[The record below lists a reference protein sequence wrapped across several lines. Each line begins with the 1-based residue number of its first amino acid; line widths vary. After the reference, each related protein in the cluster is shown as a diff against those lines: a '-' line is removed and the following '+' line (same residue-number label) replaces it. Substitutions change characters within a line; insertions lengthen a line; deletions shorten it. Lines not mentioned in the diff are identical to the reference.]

1 LTDTQFGPLGA
12 DSWNRDLSRAL
23 NRSESPGT
31 SSTWI
36 QLDADATPLPEPGPA
51 PALKPPAEGALLAEP
66 YKVIGEVGRGGIGI
80 VLQAR
85 DLTLGREVAVKVLQ
99 PQHQTNLAA
108 VTRFTREAKIAA
120 QLQHPGIVPVYAAGQ
135 DNLDRPYIAMKLLR
149 GSTLEALLEK
159 RKDPRE
165 GRAGFIRIFEQV
177 CQTMAYA
184 HSRGVIHR
192 DLKPGN
198 IMVGAFGE
206 VQIIDWGFARVL
218 GSASALEDAKDAQPP
233 APGLSS
239 QESSAL
245 SVAGVPIGTPAYMA
259 PEQAKGE
266 LKAIDERTDV
276 FCLGSILT
284 EILTGRPPHASS
296 SVREVMEE
304 AGRGDLGPACERLD
318 RSGAE
323 AELIAL
329 AKDCLRSAKDARPRN
344 AAAVAERVS
353 AFLAAA
359 AERARQAELE
369 AVQERSRVAEE
380 RRKRRLLAWAGVVIL
395 LAGAGVAWAFW
406 ARAER
411 RQLVA
416 DEVGVLLSDADG
428 RAGKGEWAAA
438 EQLALR
444 AEAVLNVNDAGRQ
457 VRAKV
462 AQKLEEYRSGARD
475 EDAVARLSDLRMSAN
490 SPPHEMDRRYAEAFR
505 AIGLDIDRQRPEDIG
520 KAIKARK
527 RPEKFLLALDDWSL
541 RFGPPGGSPPGGA
554 PGGLPTDG
562 PPAGGPPPPARV
574 PRSGPDSPPPP
585 ERRRRVIEAAI
596 CADEDPWRN
605 QLRRAI
611 QSDNREELRS
621 LAGSIEA
628 RKPTAASIIL
638 LSHALGGSP
647 DGSPVDI
654 LLRAYRLYPEDYWVN
669 FFIADA
675 SLPLRGNPDPHRAEL
690 CERHARLAVSLNPKN
705 PHAHALLAAALLGR
719 MNAGRGGPED
729 RAEAISLLTRA
740 RSLDGG
746 PFGEVAKRALRA
758 IEGTDPD
765 AREEARRWIEA
776 EPDAPPLIRALFGNL
791 PR

>member
-1 LTDTQFGPLGA
+1 LTDTQFGPSGA

-23 NRSESPGT
+23 NRSESPNA

-99 PQHQTNLAA
+99 PKHQTNVAA

-218 GSASALEDAKDAQPP
+218 GSASALEDAKDAQLLTQ
-233 APGLSS
+233 AASS

-276 FCLGSILT
+276 YCLGSILT

-304 AGRGDLGPACERLD
+304 AVRGDVTPACERLD

-359 AERARQAELE
+359 ADRARQAELE
-369 AVQERSRVAEE
+369 ADRERSRVAEE
-380 RRKRRLLAWAGVVIL
+380 RRKRRVLGWAAVVTL

-416 DEVGVLLSDADG
+416 DEVGVLLADADG
-428 RAGKGEWAAA
+428 RARDGEWAAA

-444 AEAVLNVNDAGRQ
+444 ADAVLNVNDAGRQ
-457 VRAKV
+457 IRAKV
-462 AQKLEEYRSGARD
+462 AQKLEEYRVGAR
-475 EDAVARLSDLRMSAN
+475 EEETAHKLSDLRMSAN
-490 SPPHEMDRRYAEAFR
+490 SPPHEMDLRYAEAFL
-505 AIGLDIDRQRPEDIG
+505 AIGIDIDRQDPESIG
-520 KAIKARK
+520 QWIRARK
-527 RPEKFLLALDDWSL
+527 RVEIQQKFLLALDDWSL
-541 RFGPPGGSPPGGA
+541 RFGPPGGGPE
-554 PGGLPTDG
+554 G
-562 PPAGGPPPPARV
+562 PPPDRPRVGGPPQPGRT
-574 PRSGPDSPPPP
+574 PRGGPDAPPNP

-596 CADEDPWRN
+596 HADKDEWRN
-605 QLRRAI
+605 DLRRAI
-611 QSDNREELRS
+611 QADQREKLRS
-621 LAGSIEA
+621 LAGSIETT
-628 RKPTAASIIL
+628 KPTPTAASIIL

-647 DGSPVDI
+647 DGSPIDI
-654 LLRAYRLYPEDYWVN
+654 LLRAYRLYPEDYWIN

-675 SLPLRGNPDPHRAEL
+675 SLPVRGNTDPRRAEL
-690 CERHARLAVSLNPKN
+690 CERHARLAVSLNPRN
-705 PHAHALLAAALLGR
+705 SHAHALLAAALLGR
-719 MNAGRGGPED
+719 MTAGRGRTED
-729 RAEAISLLTRA
+729 RAEVISLLEKA
-740 RSLDGG
+740 KLLDGG

-765 AREEARRWIEA
+765 ARVEARRWIEA
-776 EPDAPPLIRALFGNL
+776 EPNPPPLIRALFENL